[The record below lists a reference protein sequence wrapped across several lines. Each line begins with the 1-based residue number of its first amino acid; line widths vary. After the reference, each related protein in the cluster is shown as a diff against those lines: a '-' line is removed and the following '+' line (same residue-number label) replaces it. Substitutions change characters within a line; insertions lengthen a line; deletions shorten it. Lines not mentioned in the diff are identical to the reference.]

1 MRKTI
6 LLILVLLTQSVIA
19 SEPKIVEAKAE
30 MTPAQKYNIA
40 VTIKHEDTG
49 WDHYANVWR
58 VYSPEGELLG
68 ERVLHHP
75 HVKEQPFTRSLYG
88 IQIPSEVA
96 EIVIKAA
103 CSETKESKKGY
114 SVKLR

>member
-6 LLILVLLTQSVIA
+6 LMILALLAQSVIA
-19 SEPKIVEAKAE
+19 SDPEIVEAKAE
-30 MTPAQKYNIA
+30 LTPAQKYNIA

-49 WDHYANVWR
+49 WDHYASGWR
-58 VYSPEGELLG
+58 VYSPKGELLD

-88 IQIPSEVA
+88 VEIPSEVT
-96 EIVIKAA
+96 EIVIKAN